1 VRFTTQ
7 APRHVVR
14 QAFRVALAL
23 TLTAS
28 PAAAQFTAVVA
39 PPKARAATSDAAA
52 RTTPGARSDS
62 AGRTALSDMRA
73 WVDSAAGVIVPDTT
87 TRADTARRDSIA
99 ALPSAAAQV
108 TPTPPPAAR
117 DLGSGERAPD
127 TATMLPFIG
136 MLGLGM
142 LAAGAWLLR
151 RERAVQRS

>member
-1 VRFTTQ
+1 MRFTTQ
-7 APRHVVR
+7 APRQVLR

-39 PPKARAATSDAAA
+39 PPKPRAATSDAAA
-52 RTTPGARSDS
+52 QATPGARSDS

-73 WVDSAAGVIVPDTT
+73 WVDSAAGVIVPDTVA
-87 TRADTARRDSIA
+87 RADTAKRDSA
-99 ALPSAAAQV
+99 ATLPSAAGQV
-108 TPTPPPAAR
+108 TPTPPAAAR
-117 DLGSGERAPD
+117 DLGTGERAPD
-127 TATMLPFIG
+127 TATMLPLIG
-136 MLGLGM
+136 IMGLGM